1 MTLLTGRRAWLTT
14 GALSV
19 VLTGALVQQLVPT
32 AASAA
37 PAGQV
42 SANAADTPTVVDPS
56 PDAQPTV
63 GPVVPVAPAAAPAA
77 PAVVPA
83 AAPVTP
89 PAPAPKKKA
98 APATPARKAAP
109 TGDVCSGT
117 GWQQKRGSRALAS
130 LRHPTP
136 AGVTVAFKGARSGY
150 LGLTYP
156 ARRHVDMFV
165 RSCSAEPFSLLRHVM
180 AHEMGHAYDAAHMT
194 AASRASWMALRGIPA
209 GTPWF
214 GCSYCSDFATPAG
227 DFAEVYAQWQRGA
240 STNRSTI
247 AGDPS
252 AAVLARLAATFFT
265 R

>member
-32 AASAA
+32 AASASTV
-37 PAGQV
+37 AGQV
-42 SANAADTPTVVDPS
+42 RATAADAPTVVEPVTEVS
-56 PDAQPTV
+56 A
-63 GPVVPVAPAAAPAA
+63 GPVASEAPAAVAPAV

-83 AAPVTP
+83 AAPARPAAAP
-89 PAPAPKKKA
+89 PKKA
-98 APATPARKAAP
+98 APAPARKPA
-109 TGDVCSGT
+109 TGDVCSGS
-117 GWQQKRGSRALAS
+117 GWQQKRGARALAS

-194 AASRASWMALRGIPA
+194 ATTRAAWMAVRGIPA

-240 STNRSTI
+240 ATNRSQL
-247 AGDPS
+247 AGDPGS
-252 AAVLARLAATFFT
+252 AALARLAATFFT